1 MLQQADR
8 FQNDIKKYNEAIE
21 KIAEGQTKLEATRLL
36 NDLIYEVKNMDNMYV
51 DMVYAK
57 QLPTIGNEIR
67 DKIRSIRKQLDNK
80 IKSNSKWVPLILI

>member
-21 KIAEGQTKLEATRLL
+21 KIAEEQTKLEAKRLL
-36 NDLIYEVKNMDNMYV
+36 NDLVYEVKNMDNMYV

-67 DKIRSIRKQLDNK
+67 EKIVGLRKQLNK
-80 IKSNSKWVPLILI
+80 KLKL

>member
-21 KIAEGQTKLEATRLL
+21 KIAEEQTKLEAKRLL
-36 NDLIYEVKNMDNMYV
+36 NDLVYEVKNMDNMYV

-67 DKIRSIRKQLDNK
+67 DKIGSLRKKLDQK
-80 IKSNSKWVPLILI
+80 LNSVK

>member
-8 FQNDIKKYNEAIE
+8 FQTDVKKYNEAIE
-21 KIAEGQTKLEATRLL
+21 SMVDGPEKLEAKRLL

-57 QLPTIGNEIR
+57 QLPTMGNEMR
-67 DKIRSIRKQLDNK
+67 DKIGSIRKKLDNK
-80 IKSNSKWVPLILI
+80 IKNI

>member
-8 FQNDIKKYNEAIE
+8 FQNDVKKYNEAIE
-21 KIAEGQTKLEATRLL
+21 KIVNEQEKLEVKRLL

-57 QLPTIGNEIR
+57 QLPTMGNEMR
-67 DKIRSIRKQLDNK
+67 DKIVSIRKKLDQK
-80 IKSNSKWVPLILI
+80 LHSVI

>member
-21 KIAEGQTKLEATRLL
+21 KIAEGQTKLEAKRLL
-36 NDLIYEVKNMDNMYV
+36 NDLVYEVKNMDNMYV

-67 DKIRSIRKQLDNK
+67 DKIGSLRKKLDQK
-80 IKSNSKWVPLILI
+80 LNSVK

>member
-21 KIAEGQTKLEATRLL
+21 KIAEGQKKLEAKRLL

-57 QLPTIGNEIR
+57 QLPTMGNEIR
-67 DKIRSIRKQLDNK
+67 DKIGSIRKQLDNK
-80 IKSNSKWVPLILI
+80 IKSNSK